1 MPGGN
6 KKVTHT
12 FHIKKK
18 PYAFTLASDKLSLS
32 VSNVLDRSINI
43 LPTFLPLSRRCFHFS
58 IAFSKTFCVLWFL
71 PNPVNSG
78 ENVDSFKKKKNFLVG
93 NYSFKYIGCVGKNN
107 NSAIFDEI
115 WRSFFWHVNLGAPP
129 SSFVFQALVPPKMQ
143 YVNLEFIIVP

>member
-78 ENVDSFKKKKNFLVG
+78 ENVDSFKKKKLFGWKL
-93 NYSFKYIGCVGKNN
+93 
-107 NSAIFDEI
+107 
-115 WRSFFWHVNLGAPP
+115 FFQIHWVRRKEQRN
-129 SSFVFQALVPPKMQ
+129 
-143 YVNLEFIIVP
+143 I